1 MKALLEAENELKLYQ
16 VHVRI
21 SLFSQVSSE
30 QRRAARALAK
40 WKPDADW
47 RGVMAARVERVRQLS
62 KRLQD
67 SGGSVTE
74 IENRMKEIDS
84 TIAAGK
90 VTKAARMLDQV
101 IRDLEKSL
109 EQQAGQ
115 G

>member
-1 MKALLEAENELKLYQ
+1 
-16 VHVRI
+16 
-21 SLFSQVSSE
+21 
-30 QRRAARALAK
+30 
-40 WKPDADW
+40 
-47 RGVMAARVERVRQLS
+47 
-62 KRLQD
+62 
-67 SGGSVTE
+67 
-74 IENRMKEIDS
+74 MKEIDS